1 MAVTDKLGG
10 FLSNANCRMPNRS
23 CPPAVSRRRGP
34 LRNSP
39 PVMYWARKAARDELR
54 RKGFKVSDYTA
65 AEITTLART
74 YLDAHRAELIAQAKE
89 VIRTSPLFAQW
100 S

>member
-1 MAVTDKLGG
+1 MTNATADAMANGRVLTARELAKEL
-10 FLSNANCRMPNRS
+10 
-23 CPPAVSRRRGP
+23 RRRQACGT
-34 LRNSP
+34 LA
-39 PVMYWARKAARDELR
+39 MYWARKAARDELR
-54 RKGFKVSDYTA
+54 RKGFKVSNYTA